1 MDIVPDEG
9 LEGDHFIRKRLSGSE
24 GVLKGSD
31 NASVNVVTKTAG
43 YLLDYGNGV
52 SPGES
57 PVSAPQKVQPPKWHR
72 KMMNGVES
80 EDMIGSKIP
89 SEEDRREQ

>member
-31 NASVNVVTKTAG
+31 NASVKVLTKTGRVAEQVN
-43 YLLDYGNGV
+43 LLEYGNGV

-57 PVSAPQKVQPPKWHR
+57 PVSTPQK
-72 KMMNGVES
+72 G
-80 EDMIGSKIP
+80 
-89 SEEDRREQ
+89 